1 MVFTLGIVVA
11 GHAGLSLSIISD
23 VSLLERTSFFRWQ
36 ILASAIINSFC
47 LKLYYFSSR
56 LSCMQFQILK
66 EPMAMLDV
74 RMSAGEKITAESG
87 AMIYMKGDFEIK
99 TRTREGGLFKKIKV
113 TALGGESFFVNDYV
127 ARGDCTI
134 GLTGPPLGDIT
145 QIPIRPG
152 SGYIVQS
159 GSYIAST
166 EGVLLDTQWQGFTK
180 GVFGSEF
187 FMLKATGQ
195 GDLFLNAYGGIIHKE
210 LVPGEK
216 MTLDNY
222 HLVALSDQA
231 TYKVIKV
238 GGIKTTILGG
248 EGLATE
254 LVGPGSLYFQTKNI
268 RELIDLLGIN
278 QRAETTSG
286 SGGVSFGGF
295 RIG

>member
-1 MVFTLGIVVA
+1 
-11 GHAGLSLSIISD
+11 
-23 VSLLERTSFFRWQ
+23 
-36 ILASAIINSFC
+36 
-47 LKLYYFSSR
+47 
-56 LSCMQFQILK
+56 MQFQILK
-66 EPMAMLDV
+66 ESMAMLDV

-87 AMIYMKGDFEIK
+87 AMVYMKGDMEVK

-238 GGIKTTILGG
+238 GGMKTTILGG

-295 RIG
+295 RIC

>member
-1 MVFTLGIVVA
+1 
-11 GHAGLSLSIISD
+11 
-23 VSLLERTSFFRWQ
+23 
-36 ILASAIINSFC
+36 
-47 LKLYYFSSR
+47 
-56 LSCMQFQILK
+56 MQFQILK

-87 AMIYMKGDFEIK
+87 AMVYMKGDIEVK

-113 TALGGESFFVNDYV
+113 TALGGESFFVNDYI

-145 QIPIRPG
+145 QVLIKPG
-152 SGYIVQS
+152 SGYTVQS

-166 EGVLLDTQWQGFTK
+166 EGVTLDTQWQGFTK

-187 FMLKATGQ
+187 FMLKAAGQ
-195 GDLFLNAYGGIIHKE
+195 GDLFLNAYGGIIHKD
-210 LVPGEK
+210 LAPGEK
-216 MTLDNY
+216 ITLDNY

-231 TYKVIKV
+231 AYKVIKV

-254 LVGPGSLYFQTKNI
+254 IVGPGSLYFQTKNI

-286 SGGVSFGGF
+286 SGSVSFGGF

>member
-1 MVFTLGIVVA
+1 
-11 GHAGLSLSIISD
+11 
-23 VSLLERTSFFRWQ
+23 
-36 ILASAIINSFC
+36 
-47 LKLYYFSSR
+47 
-56 LSCMQFQILK
+56 
-66 EPMAMLDV
+66 MLDV

-87 AMIYMKGDFEIK
+87 AMVYMKGDMEVK

-113 TALGGESFFVNDYV
+113 TALGGESFFVNDYI

-166 EGVLLDTQWQGFTK
+166 EGVILDTQWQGFTK

-222 HLVALSDQA
+222 HLVALSDHA
-231 TYKVIKV
+231 TYRVIKV
-238 GGIKTTILGG
+238 GGMKTTILGG

-254 LVGPGSLYFQTKNI
+254 IVGPGSLYFQTKNI

-278 QRAETTSG
+278 QRVETTSG
-286 SGGVSFGGF
+286 SGSASFGGF